1 MARRNSFVWMMIL
14 FLVSVPLLGCGGHGK
29 IRLLTISS
37 SVPATGTV
45 GTAYSGTLTVSGGN
59 GAYTWT
65 PSGVPTGVVV
75 SGTNLATLTLAGT
88 PTAAG
93 SFSFSATVTDTRGD
107 TQSVAVTIVI
117 APAGVTIAGAFA
129 PTGVVG
135 IPYTGSLSVTGG
147 TAPYTW
153 VVTGFPGSFT
163 ITGANTPMVTVSG
176 TPSATAT
183 YNVSATVTDSAA
195 HTANAAATVVIS
207 PAAQTLTISPT
218 TLGTLTHGVA
228 ITPITVTATPA
239 TTAPYTWTVA
249 SGTIPAGLV
258 LNNGTTT
265 SPTTVT
271 SATNS
276 ITISGTP
283 AGSGTYTFILT
294 VTDSAAAQ
302 GGGQQT
308 FTGTVT
314 GGTTTAA
321 TCESPTSR
329 EDEAALTTPFA
340 FLLKGAESDDSPI
353 AWVGS
358 FTPDGNGGITNADL
372 DVITLDD
379 GAESFQIQLSG
390 SSYSYGADGRGCLY
404 LAFQAEN
411 AEPATPAKSG
421 ANRMN
426 LPIGNAHRHVKL
438 NSGDHSPLRSMLRSN
453 SEPHAQA
460 NVGTVAFSFTV
471 GSSSAVGRIIQFDY
485 ANSGIVAAGQMHQQ
499 TPGDFAL
506 GSLSANFAFGL
517 DGWFNT
523 DGSGDIVRTAVAGT
537 FADAAGTL
545 SLGVADYNVNGTL
558 SGQLSG
564 GTGTLAT
571 TPPSATTGRG
581 VGSYTFDN
589 NNLSTTVHF
598 VYYVVNASDTFLLS
612 IDDPTTQN
620 SYILSGRALA
630 SDATSTALSGNYMV
644 AFSGLDLSQGPVN
657 VGANYVA
664 TGLFQGISGSNVP
677 TVKIFAND
685 AGAFTTSSYPNVTVA
700 TDTTTG
706 RTVFTNATGPAP
718 IAYLTST
725 AEEDGIAG
733 FLVGTDAF
741 ASSGFLAFQ
750 TSAAPNYSATTLTG
764 TYSFGTS
771 EDIAGVQG
779 ASDGV
784 INFSNGGFIT
794 YTSTLDSILVSN
806 GLATGATGGVAGNGS
821 YNVNMDGSGSLTA
834 TDGSNLGMVFATNGT
849 LVLGVDSTDGG
860 QPLLYVFIEQ
870 VIPK

>member
-1 MARRNSFVWMMIL
+1 MPRRNPFVFLAIL
-14 FLVSVPLLGCGGHGK
+14 FVVSIQLLGCSNTKHP
-29 IRLLTISS
+29 IVISGTL
-37 SVPATGTV
+37 PTTGTV
-45 GTAYSGTLTVSGGN
+45 GQAYTGTLTATGGN
-59 GAYTWT
+59 GPFAWT
-65 PSGVPTGVVV
+65 VTGLPPGLMA
-75 SGTNLATLTLAGT
+75 SGTTTSTLTISGT
-88 PTAAG
+88 PTTAG
-93 SFSFSATVTDTRGD
+93 SSTVSVTLTDSHSRT
-107 TQSVAVTIVI
+107 TTIMTTIVI
-117 APAGVTIAGAFA
+117 AASAA
-129 PTGVVG
+129 PT
-135 IPYTGSLSVTGG
+135 ITGSLATTGTVGVAYAGMLTASGG

-153 VVTGFPGSFT
+153 VITGFPAAFT
-163 ITGANTPMVTVSG
+163 ITGANTATVSVAG
-176 TPSATAT
+176 TPTAATT
-183 YNVSATVTDSAA
+183 YNVSVTLTDSAA
-195 HTANAAATVVIS
+195 HTVTSTTNVVIS
-207 PAAQTLTISPT
+207 SSTGATFTISPT
-218 TLGTLTHGVA
+218 TLGTLVHGTA

-239 TTAPYTWTVA
+239 TTGPYTWTV
-249 SGTIPAGLV
+249 SGTTLLPAGLL
-258 LNNGTTT
+258 LNGNT
-265 SPTTVT
+265 SSSTSVT

-283 AGSGTYTFILT
+283 AGSGNYSFFLT
-294 VTDSAAAQ
+294 VTDSATPQ
-302 GGGQQT
+302 GSGVQGY
-308 FTGTVT
+308 TGTVT

-321 TCESPTSR
+321 TCESPKSR

-340 FLLKGAESDDSPI
+340 FLLKGSESDDSPI

-411 AEPATPAKSG
+411 TEPATPAKSG
-421 ANRMN
+421 ANRIN
-426 LPIGNAHRHVKL
+426 LPIGKAHRHVKL
-438 NSGDHSPLRSMLRSN
+438 NSADQSPLRAMLRSN
-453 SEPHAQA
+453 SKPHAQP

-523 DGSGDIVRTAVAGT
+523 DGEGDIVRTAVAGT

-612 IDDPTTQN
+612 IDDPTTEN
-620 SYILSGRALA
+620 SYLLSGRALA

-644 AFSGLDLSQGPVN
+644 AFSGLDLNQGPVD
-657 VGANYVA
+657 VGANYAA
-664 TGLFQGISGSNVP
+664 TGLFQGISGTSVP
-677 TVKIFAND
+677 TVTIFAND
-685 AGAFTTSSYPNVTVA
+685 AGAFTTSSYPNVTAA

-706 RTVFTNATGPAP
+706 RTVFTSAKGPAP
-718 IAYLTST
+718 IVYLTST

-750 TSAAPNYSATTLTG
+750 TSAAPNYAASTLTG
-764 TYSFGTS
+764 AYSFGTS

-784 INFSNGGFIT
+784 FTFSNAGFIT
-794 YTSTLDSILVSN
+794 YASTLDSILVSN

-834 TDGSNLGMVFATNGT
+834 TDGSGLGMVFATNGT